1 MSDVSDASSQ
11 GSKTKEDNEFL
22 MALENFNHGV
32 AEKWGDVLRLFN
44 CGGEEKKKEDNNLI
58 LSSES
63 HFNLSELASSSS
75 SSTTSDSIHSRSS
88 IRPST
93 TTGVA
98 TNPIQKSKQD
108 TEDFIREVSPIIA
121 DLTEMIEEFNMNDP
135 SRV

>member
-1 MSDVSDASSQ
+1 
-11 GSKTKEDNEFL
+11 
-22 MALENFNHGV
+22 MALEEFNHGV

-44 CGGEEKKKEDNNLI
+44 CGGEEKNKVDNNLI

-63 HFNLSELASSSS
+63 HFNLIELAS
-75 SSTTSDSIHSRSS
+75 SSTTSDSIHSRSCTE
-88 IRPST
+88 PSST
-93 TTGVA
+93 VP

-108 TEDFIREVSPIIA
+108 TEDFIREVSPMVA